1 MIELSA
7 MLVGDI
13 RVAKNTS
20 VTIYNYDLDC
30 HCPDSVP
37 YECGLL
43 LKPVCVL
50 RNAAQSPGTPPF
62 CSGKRPALLVRP
74 GILGS

>member
-13 RVAKNTS
+13 QVAKNTS

-30 HCPDSVP
+30 HCPDSVL

-43 LKPVCVL
+43 LKTVCML
-50 RNAAQSPGTPPF
+50 RNAAQSPARHLPAVV
-62 CSGKRPALLVRP
+62 SALLCLF
-74 GILGS
+74 GQ